1 MHDLLHSERYKG
13 KKDKVPVFSKN
24 FPRNNSN
31 NNKGEE
37 ESDFPATERNQFE

>member
-13 KKDKVPVFSKN
+13 KKDKVPVLSKN
-24 FPRNNSN
+24 YPRN

-37 ESDFPATERNQFE
+37 ESELPATERNQFE